1 MFVRILNTPF
11 SQLLM
16 KYLKDLFK
24 LQSILLMDEEYNF
37 CMDTIVKK
45 FVAGINGATFGK
57 FLLI

>member
-1 MFVRILNTPF
+1 
-11 SQLLM
+11 M

-37 CMDTIVKK
+37 CMYTIVKK